1 MDVVENEEIDFKGGG
16 GGAAAGTSG
25 GGGGPS
31 GGLPLARIKKVMK
44 SDPEVKVSF
53 ERDRF
58 VPVFPGRPRRG
69 DRRRQRTRM
78 RRARRGVPSTRTRA
92 R

>member
-25 GGGGPS
+25 GGGGGGGGGPS

-44 SDPEVKVSF
+44 SDPEVKVSLN
-53 ERDRF
+53 EIGL
-58 VPVFPGRPRRG
+58 VLVS
-69 DRRRQRTRM
+69 
-78 RRARRGVPSTRTRA
+78 RAT
-92 R
+92 

>member
-25 GGGGPS
+25 GGGGGGGPS

-44 SDPEVKVSF
+44 SDPEVKVSLN
-53 ERDRF
+53 EIGL
-58 VPVFPGRPRRG
+58 VLVS
-69 DRRRQRTRM
+69 
-78 RRARRGVPSTRTRA
+78 RAT
-92 R
+92 

>member
-25 GGGGPS
+25 GGGGGGGPS

-44 SDPEVKVSF
+44 SDPEVKVSLN
-53 ERDRF
+53 EIGL
-58 VPVFPGRPRRG
+58 VLVSLA
-69 DRRRQRTRM
+69 T
-78 RRARRGVPSTRTRA
+78 
-92 R
+92 